1 MSIIVG
7 ALILIGWV
15 HFAMIQMP
23 GESFRGQL
31 PPLTEKEL
39 ALRDALQGDVEKL
52 AGEIG
57 QRNYAY
63 YNKLQTAADF
73 LKTSLA
79 SAGYQVQQ
87 QGYVVD
93 NQTYYNIEVEIR
105 GKERA
110 DNDNATGAAATLEL
124 AHLFAGK
131 APKRMLRFLEFVNE
145 EPPFFLSE
153 DMGSL
158 VYAKRCKQRSEKV
171 VAMFSL
177 ERWATILTK
186 LAARNIHLHLV

>member
-23 GESFRGQL
+23 GESFRGKL

-87 QGYVVD
+87 QGYVVG
-93 NQTYYNIEVEIR
+93 NQTYYNIEAEIR

-110 DNDNATGAAATLEL
+110 DEIVIIGGHYDSVISNSGLKPRPRRTALL
-124 AHLFAGK
+124 A
-131 APKRMLRFLEFVNE
+131 
-145 EPPFFLSE
+145 
-153 DMGSL
+153 
-158 VYAKRCKQRSEKV
+158 
-171 VAMFSL
+171 
-177 ERWATILTK
+177 
-186 LAARNIHLHLV
+186 